1 MSDSNQPLV
10 STMHPAALKIASILN
25 DLETLDYDIKQLEAE
40 SWRRINAGT
49 SIGEVKD
56 QFEASKN
63 KLLEAF
69 VEDLK
74 NYLTHGTYPDKI

>member
-1 MSDSNQPLV
+1 
-10 STMHPAALKIASILN
+10 MHPDSMKIASIHN
-25 DLETLDYDIKQLEAE
+25 DLDTLDYDIKQLEAE

-69 VEDLK
+69 VSDLK
-74 NYLTHGTYPDKI
+74 HYLTLGTYPDKT